1 MFGFVKKAFITAMT
15 FFNLWYVNSLECISN
30 SNEECKARSKI
41 IEKVIVKVMN
51 SFLPLNY

>member
-1 MFGFVKKAFITAMT
+1 MT
-15 FFNLWYVNSLECISN
+15 FFNLWYVNSLECVSN

-41 IEKVIVKVMN
+41 IKKVIVKVMN